1 MALTVEAKKYDLSK
15 EKDGSVEMWLTKNE
29 IGFNLHIGGKGV
41 VEAPEDSSYLFSEY
55 KNLERII
62 LKKF

>member
-1 MALTVEAKKYDLSK
+1 
-15 EKDGSVEMWLTKNE
+15 MWLTKNE